1 MWLWRMKNTSAR
13 EPVAESQNR
22 AERRSLKESTMRCRR
37 FVAVVGLLLG
47 TIFCWSSAAF
57 AAEWPHRT
65 VRLIAP
71 VPAGSGSDFTAR
83 LFAERLSQRWGQ
95 PVIVENR
102 PGADGVIGVS
112 AFLGTDDDHTLLYAI
127 SAVFTVLPLTREK
140 LPYDPV
146 R

>member
-1 MWLWRMKNTSAR
+1 MWLWRMKNTSAP

-22 AERRSLKESTMRCRR
+22 AKHRSLKENAMSTSSRS
-37 FVAVVGLLLG
+37 VAVAGLLLG
-47 TIFCWSSAAF
+47 TIVCWSPAVV

-71 VPAGSGSDFTAR
+71 VPAGSASDFSAR

-95 PVIVENR
+95 AVIVENR

-112 AFLGTDDDHTLLYAI
+112 AFRPSPRAHALLCALW
-127 SAVFTVLPLTREK
+127 AVITVLSAWPQK
-140 LPYDPV
+140 LC
-146 R
+146 